1 MCLLYNS
8 KLKKKIIV
16 LASGSGSSFQAL
28 CKFFKNSEDLEI
40 SFLICNNKTAPAL
53 KKATKEK
60 VKTMII
66 DKTIFESA
74 EFLTKLLK
82 LNVNLIV
89 LAGFLWKVPQ
99 KIVESFKNKI
109 INIHPS
115 LLPKYGGKGMY
126 GINVH
131 QEVIKNNEKL
141 SGFTIHYV
149 NEEYDEG
156 DIIFQKPLKIETTN
170 PNELSKQILKLE
182 HKHYP
187 LIIKKIL
194 DDQS

>member
-1 MCLLYNS
+1 M
-8 KLKKKIIV
+8 KKKKIV
-16 LASGSGSSFQAL
+16 VFASGSGSSFQAL
-28 CKFFKNSEDLEI
+28 CEFFKNSEDPEI
-40 SFLICNNKTAPAL
+40 SFLICNNKIAPVL
-53 KKATKEK
+53 KKADKHK

-66 DKTIFESA
+66 DKTIFESP
-74 EFLTKLLK
+74 EFLRKLIK
-82 LNVNLIV
+82 SNINLIV
-89 LAGFLWKVPQ
+89 LAGFLWKVPL

-131 QEVIKNNEKL
+131 NEVIRNNEKR

-156 DIIFQKPLKIETTN
+156 DIIFQKSLEIETSN

-187 LIIKKIL
+187 IIIKKIL
-194 DDQS
+194 DAQS